1 MFGSAGVRADG
12 RRELNCVSLFRIC
25 FRLPRVNAPAKKL
38 LLPICKTA
46 FKGLSELPCMFA
58 VLRRLMRYR
67 KSLFCGLVLL
77 LTFTWVGC
85 ENLRYYN
92 QAINGQ
98 YQILTSK
105 RSINKVLAD
114 DQTPAEVKQKLRLIV
129 DLRNY
134 AEKNL
139 NLPVKGQY
147 MQYADVHRRFVVW
160 NVYAA
165 DEFSLEPKSWT
176 FPIVGKATYRGYFS
190 EKAARSYGEKLKKE
204 GYDVH
209 VSGIEAYSTV
219 GWFRDPV
226 LNTFINNSEIDLAE
240 TLFHELAHQ
249 TAFAKGD
256 TDFNEA
262 FATAVAEEGL
272 RRWMLSTTNTQAAA
286 EYRASLE
293 RKDKFIHVVMDA
305 RRQLEHLYQQ
315 PTSANTQV
323 ASLSAVPAI
332 TTEIKR
338 QRKQEIITGL
348 RDDYA
353 KLKSAWGGNPEY
365 DNWFAKPINNAKL
378 NTVATYYELVP
389 RFNRLLEKFNG
400 DLPKFYAEVR
410 KMAKLSKEERAA
422 ILAKFCPVADSTKPH
437 RDIAAVRPP

>member
-1 MFGSAGVRADG
+1 
-12 RRELNCVSLFRIC
+12 
-25 FRLPRVNAPAKKL
+25 
-38 LLPICKTA
+38 
-46 FKGLSELPCMFA
+46 
-58 VLRRLMRYR
+58 MRYR

-105 RSINKVLAD
+105 RSISKVLAD
-114 DQTPAEVKQKLRLIV
+114 DKAPTEVKQKLRLIV

-139 NLPVKGQY
+139 HLPVKGQY
-147 MQYADVHRRFVVW
+147 QQYADVHRRFVVW

-190 EKAARSYGEKLKKE
+190 EKSARGYGEKLQKQ

-219 GWFRDPV
+219 GWFRDPI
-226 LNTFINNSEIDLAE
+226 LNTFIHNSEIDLAE

-286 EYRASLE
+286 EFQASIE
-293 RKDKFIHVVMDA
+293 RKDRFIHLVMDA
-305 RRQLEHLYQQ
+305 RRQLERLYQQ
-315 PTSANTQV
+315 PTLANTQV
-323 ASLSAVPAI
+323 ASLTPVPGVTA
-332 TTEIKR
+332 EMKR
-338 QRKQEIITGL
+338 QHKQEIIAGL
-348 RDDYA
+348 RTDYA
-353 KLKSAWGGNPEY
+353 KAKAAWGGNPEY
-365 DNWFAKPINNAKL
+365 DNWFARPINNAKL

-389 RFNRLLEKFNG
+389 RFNRLLEKCKG
-400 DLPKFYAEVR
+400 DLPTFYAEVR
-410 KMAKLSKEERAA
+410 RMAKLSKEERDA
-422 ILAKFCPVADSTKPH
+422 ILEKLGPVATSTKPH
-437 RDIAAVRPP
+437 GDIVAVRPR

>member
-1 MFGSAGVRADG
+1 
-12 RRELNCVSLFRIC
+12 
-25 FRLPRVNAPAKKL
+25 
-38 LLPICKTA
+38 
-46 FKGLSELPCMFA
+46 
-58 VLRRLMRYR
+58 MRYR
-67 KSLFCGLVLL
+67 KSVFCGLVLL

-105 RSINKVLAD
+105 RSITKVLAD
-114 DQTPAEVKQKLRLIV
+114 KETPAEVKQKLRLIV

-147 MQYADVHRRFVVW
+147 LQYADVHRRFVVW

-176 FPIVGKATYRGYFS
+176 FPIVGQATYRGYFS
-190 EKAARSYGEKLKKE
+190 EKAARTYGEKLKKQR
-204 GYDVH
+204 YDVY
-209 VSGIEAYSTV
+209 VGGVEAYSTV
-219 GWFRDPV
+219 GWFRDPI
-226 LNTFINNSEIDLAE
+226 LNTFIHNSEIDLAE

-272 RRWMLSTTNTQAAA
+272 RRWMLSTTNTQAEA
-286 EYRASLE
+286 EFRESIQ
-293 RKDKFIHVVMDA
+293 RKDQFIHLVMNA

-315 PTSANTQV
+315 QTLASTQV
-323 ASLSAVPAI
+323 ASLSVVPAM
-332 TTEIKR
+332 TTDVKR
-338 QRKQEIITGL
+338 QRKQEIIDGL
-348 RDDYA
+348 RQDYA
-353 KLKSAWGGNPEY
+353 KLKAAWGGNPEY
-365 DNWFAKPINNAKL
+365 DGWFSRPINNAKL
-378 NTVATYYELVP
+378 NTIATYYELVP
-389 RFNRLLEKFNG
+389 RFNRLLAKFNG
-400 DLPKFYAEVR
+400 DLPKFYAEVAR
-410 KMAKLSKEERAA
+410 MAKLSKEERDA
-422 ILAKFCPVADSTKPH
+422 ILEKLGPVATSVKPQGPIAKLEGSTAQPIES
-437 RDIAAVRPP
+437 RIAEK

>member
-1 MFGSAGVRADG
+1 
-12 RRELNCVSLFRIC
+12 
-25 FRLPRVNAPAKKL
+25 
-38 LLPICKTA
+38 
-46 FKGLSELPCMFA
+46 
-58 VLRRLMRYR
+58 MRYR

-114 DQTPAEVKQKLRLIV
+114 DKTPAEVKQKLRFIV
-129 DLRNY
+129 DIRNY
-134 AEKNL
+134 AQKNL
-139 NLPVKGQY
+139 NLPVNGQY
-147 MQYADVHRRFVVW
+147 QQYADVHRRFVVW

-190 EKAARSYGEKLKKE
+190 EKAARGYGEKLKKE

-219 GWFRDPV
+219 GWFRDPI
-226 LNTFINNSEIDLAE
+226 LNTFIHNSEIDLAE

-272 RRWMLSTTNTQAAA
+272 RRWMMSTTNAQAEAGF
-286 EYRASLE
+286 RASLQ
-293 RKDKFIHVVMDA
+293 RKDAFIHLVING
-305 RRQLEHLYQQ
+305 RRQLENLYQKQ
-315 PTSANTQV
+315 ASASTQV
-323 ASLSAVPAI
+323 ASLTMVPAI
-332 TTEIKR
+332 TTDMKR
-338 QRKQEIITGL
+338 QRKQEIIAGL

-353 KLKSAWGGNPEY
+353 KVKAAWGGNPEY
-365 DNWFAKPINNAKL
+365 DNWFSKPINNAKL

-389 RFNRLLEKFNG
+389 RFNRLLEKCNG

-410 KMAKLSKEERAA
+410 KMAKLSKEERAS
-422 ILAKFCPVADSTKPH
+422 ILAKFGPVAASEKH
-437 RDIAAVRPP
+437 RGGIVGIGSGIAQPIESRIAEK